1 MYKNWAIKNGYQV
14 KLLDYVDGDSSI
26 GFKSA
31 SLQINGEYVYGWC
44 KYESGVHRLVRNSPF
59 DIQNKRH
66 TTFALVKVSPDVED
80 DDLNLINISPTDLK
94 VETFRASGPGG
105 QHVNTTE
112 SAVRITHLPTKITAQ
127 CQGSRSQHSNKA
139 DAMKLL
145 KSRLYNKV
153 LEENSLNLPMCKV
166 TSFAHLSTATTSN
179 LDEETYEPQITFIIN
194 ENNIITQQSFQKS
207 FQTVTPTSCN
217 SNKNNNGDANY
228 HHNAYHENVY
238 LLSMNDMTSPPSI
251 SHPHGF
257 YSGPS
262 SLAHSPQSLP
272 IFSCEKNIFLNSSF
286 DNKNVLRDPCLVE
299 TFYDTAKYHIDD
311 KSKDANFN
319 TSPLIEFTTC
329 EQEPLAPLFDLLDN
343 NNENIQ

>member
-1 MYKNWAIKNGYQV
+1 MSLSNDLKELKDLKLKMDRNARRRERRRLRKFQKTKKPRPPNSFILYRTYMQNTIINKSNKSPTNMRVASKKISELWKHEPNAIKTFWYQLAV
-14 KLLDYVDGDSSI
+14 K
-26 GFKSA
+26 
-31 SLQINGEYVYGWC
+31 E
-44 KYESGVHRLVRNSPF
+44 
-59 DIQNKRH
+59 
-66 TTFALVKVSPDVED
+66 
-80 DDLNLINISPTDLK
+80 
-94 VETFRASGPGG
+94 
-105 QHVNTTE
+105 
-112 SAVRITHLPTKITAQ
+112 
-127 CQGSRSQHSNKA
+127 
-139 DAMKLL
+139 
-145 KSRLYNKV
+145 KSRTSDKTV
-153 LEENSLNLPMCKV
+153 SEIVSSLNLPMCKV

-251 SHPHGF
+251 SHPHG
-257 YSGPS
+257 
-262 SLAHSPQSLP
+262 
-272 IFSCEKNIFLNSSF
+272 SF

>member
-1 MYKNWAIKNGYQV
+1 MRVASKKISELWKHEPNAIKTFWYQLAV
-14 KLLDYVDGDSSI
+14 K
-26 GFKSA
+26 
-31 SLQINGEYVYGWC
+31 E
-44 KYESGVHRLVRNSPF
+44 
-59 DIQNKRH
+59 
-66 TTFALVKVSPDVED
+66 
-80 DDLNLINISPTDLK
+80 
-94 VETFRASGPGG
+94 
-105 QHVNTTE
+105 
-112 SAVRITHLPTKITAQ
+112 
-127 CQGSRSQHSNKA
+127 
-139 DAMKLL
+139 
-145 KSRLYNKV
+145 KSRTSDKTV
-153 LEENSLNLPMCKV
+153 SEIVSSLNLPMCKV

>member
-1 MYKNWAIKNGYQV
+1 
-14 KLLDYVDGDSSI
+14 
-26 GFKSA
+26 
-31 SLQINGEYVYGWC
+31 
-44 KYESGVHRLVRNSPF
+44 
-59 DIQNKRH
+59 H
-66 TTFALVKVSPDVED
+66 TV
-80 DDLNLINISPTDLK
+80 
-94 VETFRASGPGG
+94 GP
-105 QHVNTTE
+105 
-112 SAVRITHLPTKITAQ
+112 
-127 CQGSRSQHSNKA
+127 
-139 DAMKLL
+139 
-145 KSRLYNKV
+145 
-153 LEENSLNLPMCKV
+153 
-166 TSFAHLSTATTSN
+166 SN

-343 NNENIQ
+343 NNENIQEQVAFVILRHPFTVGHLFPPRKSELQNSQFPVLSLTFLILSCKSFPFQLKFLHSPAQFYRRLVFRLNN

>member
-1 MYKNWAIKNGYQV
+1 MLLTQIDKNLGMLNEAKNWNNLKEELRNLEKANNIYGNNKNYHNINDNNDQAIKTIDKNKRVSIINEDVKNYEYFKNQYFETKELIELARKEGDDGLLNDVVKDLEVDKNGCIIHISAKAGGTESHDWTIMLFKMYKNWAIKNGYQV

-153 LEENSLNLPMCKV
+153 LEEKQIAKRQNINISNFTPWDLR
-166 TSFAHLSTATTSN
+166 TGYETTQVDN
-179 LDEETYEPQITFIIN
+179 VLLDGGLDE
-194 ENNIITQQSFQKS
+194 
-207 FQTVTPTSCN
+207 
-217 SNKNNNGDANY
+217 
-228 HHNAYHENVY
+228 
-238 LLSMNDMTSPPSI
+238 
-251 SHPHGF
+251 
-257 YSGPS
+257 
-262 SLAHSPQSLP
+262 
-272 IFSCEKNIFLNSSF
+272 
-286 DNKNVLRDPCLVE
+286 
-299 TFYDTAKYHIDD
+299 
-311 KSKDANFN
+311 
-319 TSPLIEFTTC
+319 
-329 EQEPLAPLFDLLDN
+329 
-343 NNENIQ
+343 

>member
-1 MYKNWAIKNGYQV
+1 VIDELEEIIEDSGNIIDFL

-153 LEENSLNLPMCKV
+153 LEEKQIAKRQNINISNFTPWDLR
-166 TSFAHLSTATTSN
+166 TGYETTQV
-179 LDEETYEPQITFIIN
+179 D
-194 ENNIITQQSFQKS
+194 
-207 FQTVTPTSCN
+207 
-217 SNKNNNGDANY
+217 
-228 HHNAYHENVY
+228 
-238 LLSMNDMTSPPSI
+238 
-251 SHPHGF
+251 
-257 YSGPS
+257 
-262 SLAHSPQSLP
+262 
-272 IFSCEKNIFLNSSF
+272 
-286 DNKNVLRDPCLVE
+286 NVL
-299 TFYDTAKYHIDD
+299 
-311 KSKDANFN
+311 
-319 TSPLIEFTTC
+319 
-329 EQEPLAPLFDLLDN
+329 LDGGLD
-343 NNENIQ
+343 